1 MKLEPDMRAL
11 VTGAASGIGRD
22 TARLLAKRGLKLT
35 ICDVD
40 EVGLARVAD
49 ELGDACERSAV
60 VDVSSREAMAEL
72 ARQVHEDGALDVLV
86 NNAGVGQAGGLLETS
101 LDAWDRVLSIN
112 LGGVIHGCHF
122 FAPEMARAGR
132 GHVVNVSSM
141 LGYFG
146 IPGAIGY
153 STSKFAVLGLSLS
166 LRAELAGHG
175 VGVSA
180 LCPGLIDTGIVRR
193 TELPEGVDPESV
205 QGPLEKLYRI
215 RRFGPERVA
224 QALVRAVE
232 ENRDVAPVAVE
243 AHALRLIERFTP
255 KLSRLL
261 GRAVAWQNRRVL
273 DAAKRSN
280 HP

>member
-1 MKLEPDMRAL
+1 MRIEPGMRAL

-22 TARLLAKRGLKLT
+22 TARLLGRRGLKLT

-49 ELGDACERSAV
+49 ELGDVCERSAV
-60 VDVSSREAMAEL
+60 VDVSSREAMAQF
-72 ARQVHEDGALDVLV
+72 ARQVHEAGPLDLLV
-86 NNAGVGQAGGLLETS
+86 NNAGVGQAGGMLETS
-101 LDAWDRVLSIN
+101 LDAWDRVLRVN
-112 LGGVIHGCHF
+112 LGGVVHGCHF
-122 FAPEMARAGR
+122 FAPEMVRAGR
-132 GHVVNVSSM
+132 GHIVNVSSM

-180 LCPGLIDTGIVRR
+180 LCPGLVDTGIVRR
-193 TELPEGVDPESV
+193 TELPEGVDRQSV

-215 RRFGPERVA
+215 RSFGPERVA
-224 QALVRAVE
+224 EALVLAVE
-232 ENRDVAPVAVE
+232 KNRDVAPVAAE
-243 AHALRLIERFTP
+243 AHALRLMERFTP
-255 KLSRLL
+255 KLSRAL
-261 GRAVAWQNRRVL
+261 GRAIAWQNRRVL
-273 DAAKRSN
+273 EEARR
-280 HP
+280 